1 MSVCLR
7 DKAALLRIHT
17 PGPGAA
23 AGLGCCPSAG
33 LSQGS
38 AADLLAA
45 AVTPSARTR
54 TAAAAVASPARTLPA
69 SAALCR
75 PRPWVLSAPC
85 ALHCEVPG
93 CPSALS
99 LRPPAI
105 FPAMMLDSG
114 HSASASG
121 FGSSAAA
128 HWLPPTALLPGRHW
142 AALLSVTEMAAPPQR
157 KLAGLMAATFTPLS
171 AQGEINLAVIEP
183 YIEYLVEKQG
193 VRSVFV
199 NGTTGE
205 SLSLS
210 VEERKK
216 LAEEWC
222 QRGKGKLD
230 QVIVHVGCLSLKES
244 QELAQHA
251 ADTGADGIAVI
262 SPCFFKPVEK
272 DSLRQFLQQV
282 AAVAPQL
289 PFYYYHIP
297 GLTGVHLKAMDIL
310 QDIEESIPSFQG
322 LKFSGSD
329 LMDFGQC
336 VHHSPPHWPML
347 YGMDEQLLAAL
358 VMGAHGA
365 VGRSVACRPSNPAPA
380 VSYSPLHRSPYTE
393 PCVPCPFLPLSL
405 CPCVT

>member
-1 MSVCLR
+1 MSLK
-7 DKAALLRIHT
+7 DPTEHETDAT
-17 PGPGAA
+17 
-23 AGLGCCPSAG
+23 
-33 LSQGS
+33 
-38 AADLLAA
+38 D
-45 AVTPSARTR
+45 
-54 TAAAAVASPARTLPA
+54 
-69 SAALCR
+69 
-75 PRPWVLSAPC
+75 PRLQ
-85 ALHCEVPG
+85 
-93 CPSALS
+93 
-99 LRPPAI
+99 R
-105 FPAMMLDSG
+105 
-114 HSASASG
+114 SAS
-121 FGSSAAA
+121 
-128 HWLPPTALLPGRHW
+128 
-142 AALLSVTEMAAPPQR
+142 LSKVPLTPRTPDSEMAAPPQR

-365 VGRSVACRPSNPAPA
+365 VGSTYNYMGCVVNRLLAAFERGDYMQARNIQFQTQEVISYA
-380 VSYSPLHRSPYTE
+380 VKQGFDMAVNKQLMCEVSR
-393 PCVPCPFLPLSL
+393 LPLGPPRL
-405 CPCVT
+405 PLQQCPPERAQSIARRLHEVLGGD